1 MGIFAT
7 KSQAC
12 EFSFHQISLCIFPS
26 DIYTACID
34 LLPVKLVRWVLSEAR
49 MTVRIVVPILRQ
61 AYWGLSCISS
71 CMTMYPYSLAA
82 WTTHVPCT
90 SHGRHGHRVCL
101 GQSPLQVHSPCL
113 PQDWTTRIG
122 NEHIPQYLNSR
133 VSVALLVHPV

>member
-61 AYWGLSCISS
+61 AYWGLSHISS

-82 WTTHVPCT
+82 WTTHFLCT
-90 SHGRHGHRVCL
+90 SCGRHSVGGILVHCKTC
-101 GQSPLQVHSPCL
+101 LQVP
-113 PQDWTTRIG
+113 D
-122 NEHIPQYLNSR
+122 SR
-133 VSVALLVHPV
+133 VQALISTILSEEG

>member
-12 EFSFHQISLCIFPS
+12 EFSFCQISLCIFPS
-26 DIYTACID
+26 DIYMSCID

-82 WTTHVPCT
+82 WTTHVSCT
-90 SHGRHGHRVCL
+90 SHGRHSHQVCP
-101 GQSPLQVHSPCL
+101 GQSPLQVCSPCL
-113 PQDWTTRIG
+113 PQDRTT
-122 NEHIPQYLNSR
+122 
-133 VSVALLVHPV
+133 